1 MKIDIRH
8 APSFAVARVALDA
21 GEAVRAESGAMM
33 AMSPGITVTA
43 SADGGLVKGVK
54 RSLLG
59 GESLFV
65 SRFAAEDGA
74 GWIDL
79 APRLP
84 GDVTVIEVR
93 RSVELTR
100 GCWVA
105 SSDALRL
112 DTRWAGFKNLAGGE
126 GGFLTRVTNEG
137 SSPGLVLV
145 SCFGALDVLDLA
157 DGERVVVDTG
167 HLVAF
172 DAGVRYEMRDV
183 SAGLVQSLKSGE
195 SLVFDVTGPGRVW
208 TQTRNP
214 KQLVGW
220 LASRGLKRS

>member
-1 MKIDIRH
+1 MRIRTRH
-8 APSFAVARVALDA
+8 SPSFAVARVELDA

-43 SADGGLVKGVK
+43 AADGGLMKGVK

-65 SRFAAEDGA
+65 SRFLADGGP
-74 GWIDL
+74 GWVDL

-84 GDVTVIEVR
+84 GDLTVIEVR
-93 RSVELTR
+93 AAVNLTR
-100 GCWVA
+100 GSWVG
-105 SSDALRL
+105 SSDGLRL
-112 DTRWAGFKNLAGGE
+112 DTKWAGFKNLTGGE
-126 GGFLTRVTNEG
+126 GGFLTRVENDAAA
-137 SSPGLVLV
+137 PGQVLV

-172 DAGVRYEMRDV
+172 DDGVRYEMRDV

-195 SLVFDVTGPGRVW
+195 ALVFDVTGPGRVW